1 VSRVRSPVSRR
12 RRTYLRLL
20 AEWTRRDVAERFG
33 TRPTRLVWAVLQP
46 ALAVA
51 AYALIFG
58 VIFAQT
64 GGDLPYLSYLVA
76 GVVVYRAVTGAL
88 GSVTCIADRHDLLT
102 KVAVP
107 VEMIPMSR
115 TLANAV
121 DTVIVAIGL
130 LVVAVV
136 QGVTISVTVVMLPVV
151 LLVVTVFVVAV
162 SILVSTLQ
170 VFLPGLQ
177 FVTSFLGL
185 ALFFASPISYQPDQ
199 LPEGLRWLNVVN
211 PISVYVEAVRD
222 VALRSAWPRPLF
234 YLQAA
239 LAVVFLVGSIAY
251 LRSLRG
257 RIVDLG

>member
-1 VSRVRSPVSRR
+1 MVSRR
-12 RRTYLRLL
+12 TDLRLL
-20 AEWTRRDVAERFG
+20 GEWTRRDIAERFG
-33 TRPTRLVWAVLQP
+33 TRPARLVWAVLQP

-58 VIFAQT
+58 VIFEQT
-64 GGDLPYLSYLVA
+64 GGDLPYLSYLIA

-107 VEMIPMSR
+107 VELIPMSR
-115 TLANAV
+115 TLANSI
-121 DTVIVAIGL
+121 DTVIVSIGL

-136 QGVTISVTVVMLPVV
+136 QGVTISATVVMLPAV
-151 LLVVTVFVVAV
+151 LLVTTLFVVAV
-162 SILVSTLQ
+162 SVFTSTLQ
-170 VFLPGLQ
+170 VFLPGFQ

-199 LPEGLRWLNVVN
+199 LPAGLRWLNVVN

-222 VALRSAWPRPLF
+222 VALRSEWPRPLF
-234 YLQAA
+234 YLQGIVTVA
-239 LAVVFLVGSIAY
+239 FLVGSIVY
-251 LRSLRG
+251 LRSLRS
-257 RIVDLG
+257 RIIDLG